1 MKKLFVLLPALLVAS
16 VCSAQTLDEIINR
29 YYAANGTENLE
40 KANSVYV
47 EAKASQMGMEIPMV
61 ISVKKPNKVK
71 MAMTFQGME
80 MVTLFDG
87 EKGYMI
93 NPMTGSTDP
102 VEIPA
107 EQLSGIEQY
116 NMLRDNLMEAY
127 KANRIKLEG
136 EGEVNGKPAFKLAV
150 TDAQGN
156 VTTTFIDKESYLVV
170 KTVQTVN
177 QMGQEMEVESYIK
190 DYMDVNGIKFPKSI
204 TQVVSGTEMGG
215 IAFEKVEIDKLIDDS
230 VFTIKK

>member
-1 MKKLFVLLPALLVAS
+1 MKKPFVLLSALLVAS

-29 YYAANGTENLE
+29 YYAANGVETLE
-40 KANSVYV
+40 KANSMYV

-61 ISVKKPNKVK
+61 INVKKPNKVK
-71 MAMTFQGME
+71 MVMSIQGMD

-116 NMLRDNLMEAY
+116 NMLRDNVMDAY
-127 KANRIKLEG
+127 KGNRIKFEG
-136 EGEVNGKPAFKLAV
+136 EADVNGKPSFKLAV
-150 TDAQGN
+150 TDANGN
-156 VTTTFIDKESYLVV
+156 FITT
-170 KTVQTVN
+170 
-177 QMGQEMEVESYIK
+177 YIYK
-190 DYMDVNGIKFPKSI
+190 GY
-204 TQVVSGTEMGG
+204 
-215 IAFEKVEIDKLIDDS
+215 
-230 VFTIKK
+230 

>member
-1 MKKLFVLLPALLVAS
+1 MKKLFFLLSALLVAS
-16 VCSAQTLDEIINR
+16 VCSAQTLDEIINH
-29 YYAANGTENLE
+29 YYAANGVENLE
-40 KANSVYV
+40 KANTVYV
-47 EAKASQMGMEIPMV
+47 EAKANQMGMEIPMV
-61 ISVKKPNKVK
+61 INVKKPNKVK
-71 MAMTFQGME
+71 MVMTFQGME

-127 KANRIKLEG
+127 KGNRIKLEG
-136 EGEVNGKPAFKLAV
+136 DGEVNGKPAFKLAV
-150 TDAQGN
+150 TDAEGN

-170 KTVQTVN
+170 KTVQTVS
-177 QMGQEMEVESYIK
+177 QMGQEMEVESYVK
-190 DYMDVNGIKFPKSI
+190 DYMDINGIKFPKTI
-204 TQVVSGTEMGG
+204 TQVVSGSEMGG
-215 IAFEKVEIDKLIDDS
+215 ITFEKVEIDKLIDDS
-230 VFTIKK
+230 VFTIK